1 VEARILA
8 TFHIFFSS
16 DISSAEKNGWSST
29 LNVDLLGHET
39 GDDFVFISE
48 LGGHVQPAS
57 LHHWDISEQ
66 LSDVVCPHWGQTE
79 SLPIP
84 FHECLVVAEV
94 ENELWRKI
102 L

>member
-1 VEARILA
+1 MVE
-8 TFHIFFSS
+8 HS
-16 DISSAEKNGWSST
+16 
-29 LNVDLLGHET
+29 NVDLLGHET

-57 LHHWDISEQ
+57 LHHCDISEQ
-66 LSDVVCPHWGQTE
+66 LRDVVCLPWGQTE

-84 FHECLVVAEV
+84 FHECFVVAEV
-94 ENELWRKI
+94 ENELRRKI